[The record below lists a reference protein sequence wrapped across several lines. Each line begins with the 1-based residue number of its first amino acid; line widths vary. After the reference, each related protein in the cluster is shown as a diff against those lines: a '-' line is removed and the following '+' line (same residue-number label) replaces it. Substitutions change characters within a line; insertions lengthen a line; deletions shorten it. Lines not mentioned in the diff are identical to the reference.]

1 MMEAI
6 SIGDSL
12 MPTLVGFV
20 LVVTLLGV
28 LVAVLPL
35 VGTVLLVVVS
45 IVVSILLPSAVW
57 YVFGPE
63 VGLISFGVEA
73 LLVAI
78 IFGYMRHS
86 KNAIS
91 KWDTGHSSK

>member
-1 MMEAI
+1 MEVNSLA
-6 SIGDSL
+6 DSVI
-12 MPTLVGFV
+12 PTLVGLA

-28 LVAVLPL
+28 LALVLPL
-35 VGTVLLVVVS
+35 VGSILLVILS
-45 IVVSILLPSAVW
+45 IVISLLLPSAVW
-57 YVFGPE
+57 YVLGPDA
-63 VGLISFGVEA
+63 GLISLGFEV

-91 KWDTGHSSK
+91 KWDSRGSSK